1 MEKTFLPNGMEAYKA
16 EYNEFPLAEFN
27 QNPFIQV
34 LPPLVDKETII
45 KKLTVNPTYSK
56 EEVQMEAVYRIHMLQ
71 RLYQWFQPL
80 PIHIE
85 VWNMMYN
92 LILQGYIAR
101 NPFDRDYKMFINGRG
116 KSIINRSF
124 DINSR
129 SNFRTT
135 AGCGTFI
142 GLSGMGK
149 TTSFNRTLSSIPQVV
164 IHSEFMGKPF
174 SQIQLV
180 WLKLDAPANSS
191 LKALCFQF
199 FMKVDNLLGTNN
211 YSKYVSRNFSVDSML
226 PLIGM
231 VAQNI
236 GLGCLI
242 VDETQNLTKNSN
254 HIMNFFVSLIN
265 SGINLALIGTP
276 GSYRIFENELRI
288 ARRLTG
294 NAEIIY
300 NNMGFNDEFK
310 FLLESMWKYQWT
322 KFFTPL
328 SEELVRIFY
337 EETQGVSDLIVK
349 LYVSSQQY
357 VIDTGKEKLTVQIV
371 KKVAKDRFRLMRPML
386 EALKSGNPYKIAK
399 YEDIRRIDHAVINN
413 NGSIDSEKNK
423 TNKAPS
429 SPIKEQVEKKTN
441 IKEEKKIRPS
451 EYMESDLRRL
461 IYLKDRDDPKTPYNL
476 LLESGFIDDMSMWK
490 DGILND

>member
-1 MEKTFLPNGMEAYKA
+1 MITMEKTFLPNGMEAYIA
-16 EYNEFPLAEFN
+16 EYNEFPLEEFN

-56 EEVQMEAVYRIHMLQ
+56 DEVQMVAVYRIHMLQ

-85 VWNMMYN
+85 VWNMIYN
-92 LILQGYIAR
+92 LILQGYLAR
-101 NPFDRDYKMFINGRG
+101 NPFDRDYKMFLNGMG
-116 KSIINRSF
+116 KSIVNRSF

-142 GLSGMGK
+142 GFSGMGK
-149 TTSFNRTLSSIPQVV
+149 TTTTNRILSSIPHVV
-164 IHSEFMGKPF
+164 IHSEFMNQPF
-174 SQIQLV
+174 SQIQVV
-180 WLKLDAPANSS
+180 WLKLDALQS
-191 LKALCFQF
+191 LKALCLQF
-199 FMKVDNLLGTNN
+199 FMKVDALLGTNN
-211 YSKYVSRNFSVDSML
+211 YKTYVSRNSSVASLVPAMAQL
-226 PLIGM
+226 
-231 VAQNI
+231 AQNI
-236 GLGCLI
+236 GLGILI
-242 VDETQNLTKNSN
+242 IDEVQNISNKNSKQ
-254 HIMNFFVSLIN
+254 IMNFFVSLIN

-300 NNMGFNDEFK
+300 NNMALNDEFK

-322 KFFTPL
+322 KIFTPL
-328 SEELVRIFY
+328 SEELISAFY
-337 EETQGVSDLIVK
+337 EESQGICDVIVK
-349 LYVSSQQY
+349 LFIEAQRYA
-357 VIDTGKEKLTVQIV
+357 IETEKEKLTVQIV

-399 YEDIRRIDHAVINN
+399 YEDISRVDHAVISN
-413 NGSIDSEKNK
+413 SDLMSKADIK
-423 TNKAPS
+423 TNNAKP
-429 SPIKEQVEKKTN
+429 SPIKTQVEKKN
-441 IKEEKKIRPS
+441 EIKEKKKVHPS
-451 EYMESDLRRL
+451 EYKESDLRRL
-461 IYLKDRDDPKTPYNL
+461 IYLKDSDDQKTPYIR
-476 LLESGFIDDMSMWK
+476 LLESGFIDDMTMWR
-490 DGILND
+490 DGIK